1 MKERKSEM
9 EEKIEVHPLTG
20 NPTKAWEEISKAQRV
35 IKIAYKSP
43 KTENKDVNKIRI
55 VCMSGKAP

>member
-1 MKERKSEM
+1 M